1 MRIIGTARDAGIYAG
16 SGLGADPEMAQRLAG
31 WGAQWL
37 QCGGDMSLID
47 IGAEAL
53 FARLGDIRP

>member
-1 MRIIGTARDAGIYAG
+1 MAR
-16 SGLGADPEMAQRLAG
+16 RLAG